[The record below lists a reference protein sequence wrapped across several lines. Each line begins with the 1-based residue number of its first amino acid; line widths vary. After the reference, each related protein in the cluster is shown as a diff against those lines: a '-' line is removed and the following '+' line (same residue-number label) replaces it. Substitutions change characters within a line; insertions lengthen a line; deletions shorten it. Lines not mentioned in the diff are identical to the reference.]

1 MTIESAGYG
10 GDIDTVQ
17 WAQLQ
22 PLLAARYG
30 VQDSASCQVEPY
42 TTGTYQVQVSTGF
55 AGGWGVVD
63 QITATELYTLP
74 NPASGT
80 QYFLVGLLRDW
91 SAKTTTVSHIL
102 AGTSLPSS
110 MPARPQD
117 PGNTQDFQP
126 LALVS
131 LANGATEPQVVYD
144 LRAAGGPNTFNMS
157 ADLATLPNWLA
168 YMAFEGNTIWT
179 GHKRWHRAINAAT
192 GNPFWDVSPE
202 IVQSGPNLGNSLGVG
217 LGSDVTGWTTVS
229 TFVSTGSRSENSMS
243 MVLQANRQGGGSA
256 ISFGASG
263 GVVGGDKNVIQVSNS
278 TWHPDDSVTD
288 VDIRYVDANG
298 ASWHAAGRYTPDGRL
313 VLESG
318 AANTQMGLTAAGAEY
333 PTFRATVHWTRQS

>member
-1 MTIESAGYG
+1 MIDSAGYG

-102 AGTSLPSS
+102 AGASLPAS
-110 MPARPQD
+110 MPGRPQD

-131 LANGATEPQVVYD
+131 LAHGDTAPKIVYD

-157 ADLATLPNWLA
+157 AALATLPNWLA

-202 IVQSGPNLGNSLGVG
+202 IVHSGPGLGNG
-217 LGSDVTGWTTVS
+217 LSISNAGTAGWKSYAVLECR
-229 TFVSTGSRSENSMS
+229 GSRNDNDMKIF
-243 MVLQANRQGGGSA
+243 LQINHYSGSNPV
-256 ISFGASG
+256 SFTSQTGNT
-263 GVVGGDKNVIQVSNS
+263 VGGDVTVLVVGNTDWQPPYDIPAIAFDYLAADNSSLSGFARYNTDGSFAITNGVQGTSIGVRSDGSWSIQALIS
-278 TWHPDDSVTD
+278 
-288 VDIRYVDANG
+288 
-298 ASWHAAGRYTPDGRL
+298 
-313 VLESG
+313 
-318 AANTQMGLTAAGAEY
+318 
-333 PTFRATVHWTRQS
+333 WTRES